1 MSTPTQP
8 ASANAP
14 SEVLAK
20 LTGGEKL
27 STETQAVLAN
37 AWKTYRETGEFAH
50 VATVFQSHFHPTRVE
65 QSDTSL
71 DRKIA
76 VLDALT
82 TTMVFNKTTHNR
94 DYDLYDRIML
104 SLGSRW
110 LTFLAK
116 RPDLTEAIRARVTY
130 LYSKVVSHSFHRGFS
145 VLRDLTL
152 TREETNRPCIL
163 KAVRSLRKSIQRRKA
178 AHINSTKEK
187 RQEVELKDSI
197 MIPYLVDVA
206 KSLGEAHVL
215 LADVQDSLKSTIER
229 KVAHL
234 NSTKEKLQENRRTD
248 SVMLAH
254 LVDVAKS
261 LGGAHVTT
269 KARFYHDPTQETF
282 DRWEETKTA
291 ELRSAFTFLTTLLQ
305 TRNAFSTRAKLYCE
319 QQINLFKLI
328 VHFAK
333 TRGCVDGFD
342 CRKELL
348 DCALG
353 FVGNLQTHFKPFSK
367 NVRQTDWSWTTC
379 TDVLDTTN
387 KCAELLDADQDKQ
400 LKALRNEFLKTCRK
414 RCTEEVVPGTDL
426 SAFVNKW
433 KKKRARIYRAA
444 MRRHLAGKKP
454 EWNSIIK
461 SLVVVPGEHGHEH
474 LKPPK
479 DAVNWDRSPMRN
491 KEYAEKAVVVDH
503 RPFDTEINATLVVWN
518 SGLPHCNGTWNDKLS
533 GKRKRGFSPQL
544 TTDGHFVADSDSAA
558 EYAHQHG
565 FCVLELVDFPE
576 YERLIELYRRSVQ
589 LVNKAV
595 IDPESPDCPDI
606 SKITA
611 DHLPPY
617 KTKGLQQ
624 FYGFC
629 HTPFANACRE
639 VPAVKAFFSKLY
651 DCPQHAMY
659 CSIDASA
666 VALERGSNENWLH
679 RDQTKAAVNH
689 QSWQGTLYL
698 KPPTEKYKRLA
709 QMVAWHP
716 TEYGV
721 PEREELEQYARERGA
736 CLTHNNARV
745 NKEANK
751 FTGHLAM
758 RKEKLEKTFKVYI
771 PGKK

>member
-1 MSTPTQP
+1 MSNATQP

-14 SEVLAK
+14 SEVLAA
-20 LTGGEKL
+20 LADEELNKL
-27 STETQAVLAN
+27 SKDIQAIIAN
-37 AWKTYRETGEFAH
+37 ALKKYEESGNFSH
-50 VATVFQSHFHPTRVE
+50 VANVFQFHFHPTRVE
-65 QSDTSL
+65 KDDTRQTL

-76 VLDALT
+76 ILDALT
-82 TTMVFNKTTHNR
+82 TAMVFNETTR
-94 DYDLYDRIML
+94 ERIML

-116 RPDLTEAIRARVTY
+116 RTDLTEAIRARVTY
-130 LYSKVVSHSFHRGFS
+130 LYNEAFSRDFHRGFS
-145 VLRDLTL
+145 MLRDLTL
-152 TREETNRPCIL
+152 TREETNKPRIL
-163 KAVRSLRKSIQRRKA
+163 KAVHDLLVSILKRKVATLIWTDGNA
-178 AHINSTKEK
+178 KEK
-187 RQEVELKDSI
+187 LQNVTFKDSI
-197 MIPYLVDVA
+197 MIPYLED
-206 KSLGEAHVL
+206 L
-215 LADVQDSLKSTIER
+215 
-229 KVAHL
+229 
-234 NSTKEKLQENRRTD
+234 
-248 SVMLAH
+248 
-254 LVDVAKS
+254 AKS

-269 KARFYHDPTQETF
+269 KARFYHEPTQETF

-319 QQINLFKLI
+319 QQINLLKLI

-333 TRGCVDGFD
+333 TRGKVRCVDGFD

-387 KCAELLDADQDKQ
+387 KCAGLLDADQDKQ
-400 LKALRNEFLKTCRK
+400 LKALRDKFLTTCRK
-414 RCTEEVVPGTDL
+414 RCTEEVVPGTQL

-433 KKKRARIYRAA
+433 NKKRARIYQAA

-503 RPFDTEINATLVVWN
+503 RPKKGINATLVVWN
-518 SGLPHCNGTWNDKLS
+518 SALPHCNGTWNDKLS

-544 TTDGHFVADSDSAA
+544 TTDGHFTDFDLAA

-651 DCPQHAMY
+651 GEHAMY